1 MKTMRGK
8 TYEKKIVLFFCFSL
22 IAFFFAGC
30 CTCGR
35 INADTANIVAGNSRA
50 TGKLEA
56 TITALD
62 GTVTNSRERIA
73 NIIETSRGITDG
85 IERIKYLFGRY
96 ESEVERILNEIDK
109 IRNEAEI
116 QGENNNNSSFNTDS
130 FYNSPGYFIDS
141 KNKVRDKDSLLA
153 ESSAIA
159 DKLNQKQIQKNI

>member
-1 MKTMRGK
+1 MRGIN
-8 TYEKKIVLFFCFSL
+8 YEKKIVRYLFIGVCLFM
-22 IAFFFAGC
+22 FAGC

-35 INADTANIVAGNSRA
+35 INADTKDIIAGNSRA

-85 IERIKYLFGRY
+85 VERVEYLFNEY
-96 ESEVERILNEIDK
+96 ESEVERLLDEIDR

-116 QGENNNNSSFNTDS
+116 QGEDNNDSGDNSTD
-130 FYNSPGYFIDS
+130 FYNGSRYLIDS
-141 KNKVRDKDSLLA
+141 KNKVWDKDSLFA
-153 ESSAIA
+153 ESSTIA
-159 DKLNQKQIQKNI
+159 DKVN

>member
-1 MKTMRGK
+1 M
-8 TYEKKIVLFFCFSL
+8 
-22 IAFFFAGC
+22 
-30 CTCGR
+30 
-35 INADTANIVAGNSRA
+35 
-50 TGKLEA
+50 
-56 TITALD
+56 TIP
-62 GTVTNSRERIA
+62 
-73 NIIETSRGITDG
+73 
-85 IERIKYLFGRY
+85 

-153 ESSAIA
+153 ESSALA

>member
-1 MKTMRGK
+1 MRGIK
-8 TYEKKIVLFFCFSL
+8 YEKKIVMYLFIGVCLFM
-22 IAFFFAGC
+22 FAGC

-35 INADTANIVAGNSRA
+35 IADTANIVARNSRA

-62 GTVTNSRERIA
+62 GTVTNSRERIT

-153 ESSAIA
+153 ESSALA